1 MTRPRLDDPQTAAEN
16 PAMAWMQRKLAERG
30 IALDAATPL
39 ADTPEP
45 IPALEAAQER
55 IPYEYRDAHTEH
67 PAVAQW
73 VRAIAESAVGHAA
86 SPLVPH
92 FGSAGQREITHGRSL
107 LLWGPTGAGK
117 THQAYGA
124 IRALTAAG
132 CGVRWQATTAAD
144 LYGAMRAR
152 GGLDPEYLLRRIV
165 RTPLLLLDDLGAAKS
180 SEWNEEITF
189 RLLNWRSEH
198 RLPTI
203 ITTNLAPVRTARMD
217 PRQPVLRDKVGD
229 RVLSRLSGMCTP
241 VHLDGP
247 DRRFRAAA

>member
-1 MTRPRLDDPQTAAEN
+1 MRSRLDDPQTAADN

-30 IALDAATPL
+30 IDPNATAPLAERPEPNPALD
-39 ADTPEP
+39 
-45 IPALEAAQER
+45 AAQER
-55 IPYEYRDAHTEH
+55 IPYEYRAAQAEH
-67 PAVAQW
+67 PDVARW
-73 VRAIAESAVGHAA
+73 VRSIADAAVGHAA
-86 SPLVPH
+86 NALAPH
-92 FGSAGQREITHGRSL
+92 VGRAGQREITHGRSL

-117 THQAYGA
+117 THEAYGA

-152 GGLDPEYLLRRIV
+152 NGLDPEYLLRRIV
-165 RTPLLLLDDLGAAKS
+165 RVPLLLLDDLGAAKS
-180 SEWNEEITF
+180 TEWTEEITF

-203 ITTNLAPVRTARMD
+203 ITTNLPPVRTEHMD
-217 PRQPVLRDKVGD
+217 PRQPVLRDKIGD

-241 VHLDGP
+241 VHLSGP

>member
-1 MTRPRLDDPQTAAEN
+1 MIRTRLEDPQTTADN

-30 IALDAATPL
+30 ITLDTAAPL
-39 ADTPEP
+39 AEAPEP
-45 IPALEAAQER
+45 SPALVAAQER
-55 IPYEYRDAHTEH
+55 IPYDYREARVEH
-67 PAVAQW
+67 PDVARW
-73 VRAIAESAVGHAA
+73 VRSVADSAVGHSA

-117 THQAYGA
+117 THEAYGA

-132 CGVRWQATTAAD
+132 CGVRWHKTTAAD
-144 LYGAMRAR
+144 LYGSMRAR
-152 GGLDPEYLLRRIV
+152 GGHDPEYLLRRIV
-165 RTPLLLLDDLGAAKS
+165 RMPLLLLDDLGAAKS
-180 SEWNEEITF
+180 SEWTEEITF
-189 RLLNWRSEH
+189 RLLNWRCEH

-203 ITTNLAPVRTARMD
+203 VTTNLAPVRTPQMD

-241 VHLDGP
+241 VHLEGP
-247 DRRFRAAA
+247 DRRFRAA